1 MSNSVLHA
9 FFIGRALA
17 EAAGEQVEHLVSDG
31 LSLVGKFDAEQ
42 RENLRRFTEEVMA
55 RAEQEE
61 AIAITNQPA
70 EAAYAPAGTPSGKM
84 AMAPT
89 EDLQATI
96 DNLRAEI
103 AQVRA
108 TLQQYRSPS

>member
-1 MSNSVLHA
+1 MVRA

-17 EAAGEQVEHLVSDG
+17 GAIAEQVEATITDS
-31 LSLVGKFDAEQ
+31 LSELGRFDAEQ
-42 RENLRRFTEEVMA
+42 REKLRQFTDEVMA
-55 RAEQEE
+55 RAEQE
-61 AIAITNQPA
+61 QQ
-70 EAAYAPAGTPSGKM
+70 AASQTRPGGASTGEP
-84 AMAPT
+84 

-108 TLQQYRSPS
+108 AMQQYRAATN